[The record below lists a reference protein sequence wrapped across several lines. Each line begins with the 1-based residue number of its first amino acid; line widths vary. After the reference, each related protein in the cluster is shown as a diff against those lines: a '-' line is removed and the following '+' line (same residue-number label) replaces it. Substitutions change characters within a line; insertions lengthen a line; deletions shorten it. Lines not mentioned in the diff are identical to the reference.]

1 MDDIAVVE
9 RIHPQSCAKLATGVE
24 DKATS
29 ESKLSDNPDLKMF
42 RTEEKCM

>member
-1 MDDIAVVE
+1 MDEIAGVE

-24 DKATS
+24 DKATG
-29 ESKLSDNPDLKMF
+29 ESKLRDSPYLKMF